1 MSIRICPE
9 CSKAFFMS
17 FVDDHAKC
25 PHCGVFLADRR
36 SMKREKKVL
45 QMTLSVRG
53 STCRARTTDFSRRGA
68 GITFA
73 GLYVEKG
80 TVIDVTIDELR
91 IKRPARM
98 VWARQGSGCV
108 TSAGIELL

>member
-17 FVDDHAKC
+17 LLDDHAKC

-36 SMKREKKVL
+36 TFKREKKIFEV
-45 QMTLSVRG
+45 TLSVKG
-53 STCRARTTDFSRRGA
+53 SSCRAKTTDFSKRGA
-68 GITFA
+68 GITFT
-73 GLYVEKG
+73 GLKLEKG
-80 TVIDVTIDELR
+80 MVIDVMIDELR

-98 VWARQGSGCV
+98 VWARQGSGLII
-108 TSAGIELL
+108 SAGIELL